1 MSKATKDLI
10 KLVETKASERNSSSE
25 AQKLL
30 EQAADITATTSSG
43 ATMIHSIIAEE
54 KRYRSVMQ
62 GKADVC
68 QSLVDVLQKAASER
82 LAAQVFM
89 TNGSD
94 IKEMHRLVQLKGSC
108 YQSATYGSLG
118 LLGALLKQDGIPIRL
133 DVVQFLLQADPD
145 VKYSLTMT
153 DDEQNTLLSVVK
165 HNSKCPQ
172 DVIDYMQR
180 YFDQML
186 NQIAFVEPNIDPDE
200 IMLWIHRGANIE
212 AIDEHSNTALLNAVI
227 ANNIGL
233 TRTLLS
239 AGSNITHRNNYNLTV
254 FEIAK
259 SASVKNPSLITILG
273 THQVNVELKH
283 LIETKGAQL
292 TTDELYIL
300 LEKGANINAKV
311 GNNNTFLHLLVLNK
325 GTPEMITAFVSTFNA
340 DISAANITGYRPIE
354 LCILQ
359 DEDPFL
365 HLQTFLKLP
374 KMTTD
379 LFINPKLNKTI
390 LQFAFEQNRSQVAKI
405 IQAELNH
412 RLWNCVTRINI
423 QKDISEKIMTELK
436 QLVTYGAEID
446 HQYCH
451 EGSEQRT
458 LLQYACEVGAR
469 RLVQYMIEHLYANY
483 TLQFHNG
490 NYPISI
496 VAESGYLSIVEY
508 LRGLPN
514 LNLNVPNSDG
524 QTALHLATNK
534 RHMLV
539 VQYLVKWGADYQT
552 KNRLQQ
558 TPLDIARVNVSQNK
572 EDEFGDQKLIR
583 FLEQLI
589 CPPVDQSIE
598 QSSHGKAPDLD
609 LDTCELVTPVLVNP
623 IPTTTERTGGAIGK
637 SGKSLFSKNPS
648 NNLHDAAKN
657 GSVWEAQRAIGEG
670 ADICYRKG
678 NRTPYEIALASEKE
692 YDLQLKAAVLIS
704 SNCKV
709 LEQMVAGCQQIAN
722 MIQHIANR
730 KLIEAIDQSDAS
742 LVKAYHLASGTLS
755 VDLLYRACNASDN
768 VEIVD
773 YLLNENVDIHQ
784 ALISDSSSDSPY
796 QTVKRKRFMKLT
808 AYLKYRLSL
817 ECTEAVKQN
826 DLELVRKLISVGAS
840 VDTHDT
846 NNLNEALQHQNV
858 ELIQI
863 LCENGA
869 RMPLNWITSKSIILE
884 PIVSQEL
891 KPEVVFC
898 INQCLI
904 NRRLRF
910 SAASGDLDGV
920 IQCQRLGADI
930 DSMNCHGSTALLCTI
945 QHGNYFRIVHT
956 LVSSGASI
964 LHLNENESM
973 SLLDLAN
980 SKNYKQIAGYLSEQL
995 NIQFLAAIVNN
1006 QRQTAEKLAN
1016 MGVDFNYQDEQKR
1029 TALHYAVQYYSTELV
1044 NWLCECG
1051 SSPTICDI
1059 NGDYPLIQAIEKGD
1073 YTSAEYFIMKYPATK
1088 RQTNKA
1094 GQTALQMAE
1103 NLNFARIVELIKM
1116 NENETEPELIKN
1128 QGKAGETKHDYET
1141 LLQASR
1147 DGHIKIIQDFI
1158 DQSYDSKA
1166 DKRHICDKLIQ
1177 QAEKA
1182 KQFQILDILESHY
1195 NKLSIDMRSDVE
1207 LNRCGGI
1214 DIILSQHHQK
1224 VLLGFLSGLSDLIAN
1239 SPIILDPAD
1248 PKTYVELFSG
1258 LTENMVK
1265 RSQELQQ
1272 VTNEQDVVKIV
1283 QQDETNTKEQLIKIN
1298 GQLESLEE
1306 SRNSL
1311 QSRIQEADE
1320 RLFKQRDLTAIQR
1333 KESFKAIEALKQQMT
1348 IYECSIFLFQRQ
1360 QEATIARQKT
1370 INFIKG
1376 NSNLMMFYRTIES
1389 LLEAVFHGVLARQG
1403 GYLKEEA
1410 SVKFGRPFLASD
1422 IASMS
1427 VPILQL
1433 TSESIKMI
1441 LSPMLSRIHKKE
1453 QKKEWENFSTL
1464 GNIEELRRIA
1474 SDTAGLL
1481 TLYYREQIQCID
1493 PSQKI
1498 KNATASENKA
1508 SSTKYVYGES
1518 SGELSV
1524 VTVAEYITTWIVEE
1538 LKLGRDRLVSTEP
1551 LPHQLWLCVAKRDP
1565 VSPEMSRK
1573 LTSGIGSNPIGHKKI
1588 CLKIKDFFDKEII
1601 VPVRIRYLIGCVSV
1615 VGNDGG
1621 IYQYPVS
1628 ADSSDNELKYSNL
1641 FGYVYVTPFSSDEKT
1656 LQTIVEGRK
1665 LCLASRDEHGNIL
1678 TKFED
1683 IIEHA
1688 KAYAI
1693 QNKSLDPSKSLITL
1707 ETAKQVT
1714 EVIRAHN
1721 IFANLDDVKEE
1732 LRKTREAIELSV
1744 DAFCEE
1750 INDKVKVCQTSIDAA
1765 HEQIREESEK
1775 NRVRMTQDNEMR
1787 YERAQERLDNTV
1799 KDMEKRLE
1807 QLVDTRMRRM
1817 EKRTQERAEKILET
1831 VEIAK
1836 AQCLQAVENSQ
1847 QLLEQAKQ
1855 ATISVRSL
1863 LQQSEQQNEKFQSE
1877 IALHKSE
1884 MKQIAAVQRDLCEQM
1899 MSEMRTIIERDIK
1912 QARLTRQS
1920 TLEMRDIQQLIRHQ
1934 LELHAKEMQNTKAN
1948 AQQQIENEIKDPNLK
1963 Q

>member
-1 MSKATKDLI
+1 MSKSTKDLI

-30 EQAADITATTSSG
+30 EQGADITATTGSG
-43 ATMIHSIIAEE
+43 ATMIHSVIAEE
-54 KRYRSVMQ
+54 KRYRSVMP
-62 GKADVC
+62 GKADIC
-68 QSLVDVLQKAASER
+68 RSLVDVLQKAASER

-89 TNGSD
+89 TNGGD

-133 DVVQFLLQADPD
+133 DVVQFLLEADPD
-145 VKYSLTMT
+145 VKYNLTMA
-153 DDEQNTLLSVVK
+153 DDEQKTLLSVVK

-172 DVIDYMQR
+172 GVIDYIQR
-180 YFDQML
+180 YFDRML
-186 NQIAFVEPNIDPDE
+186 NKIPFVEPNIDPDE

-233 TRTLLS
+233 VRTLLS
-239 AGSNITHRNNYNLTV
+239 AGSNITHRNSDNLTV

-292 TTDELYIL
+292 TTDELYVL
-300 LEKGANINAKV
+300 LEEGANINAKIA
-311 GNNNTFLHLLVLNK
+311 NNNTFLHLLVVNK

-340 DISAANITGYRPIE
+340 DISAANIDGYRPIE

-379 LFINPKLNKTI
+379 LFINSKLNKTI
-390 LQFAFEQNRSQVAKI
+390 LQFAFEQNRSQVAKL

-423 QKDISEKIMTELK
+423 QKDISEKTMTELK

-458 LLQYACEVGAR
+458 LLQYACEVGTQ
-469 RLVQYMIEHLYANY
+469 RLVQYVIEHLHANY

-496 VAESGYLSIVEY
+496 VAENGYLSIVEY

-514 LNLNVPNSDG
+514 LNLNVPNNDG

-534 RHMLV
+534 RHTLV
-539 VQYLVKWGADYQT
+539 VQYLIKWGADYQA

-572 EDEFGDQKLIR
+572 EEEFGDQKLIR

-609 LDTCELVTPVLVNP
+609 LDTCELVTPVLVDP
-623 IPTTTERTGGAIGK
+623 IPTATEHTEGAIGK

-648 NNLHDAAKN
+648 SNLHDAAKN

-678 NRTPYEIALASEKE
+678 NRTPYEVALASEKE

-722 MIQHIANR
+722 MIQHIANK

-742 LVKAYHLASGTLS
+742 LVKAYHLASGTLT

-773 YLLNENVDIHQ
+773 YLLNENADIHQ

-817 ECTEAVKQN
+817 ECTQAVKQN
-826 DLELVRKLISVGAS
+826 DPELVRKLIAVGAS

-869 RMPLNWITSKSIILE
+869 KMPLNWITSKSIILE
-884 PIVSQEL
+884 PIVSQQL

-930 DSMNCHGSTALLCTI
+930 DSKNCHGSTALLCTI

-956 LVSSGASI
+956 LISSGASL
-964 LHLNENESM
+964 LHLNENEPM

-980 SKNYKQIAGYLSEQL
+980 SKNYKQIADYLYEQL

-1006 QRQTAEKLAN
+1006 QRQMAEKLAN
-1016 MGVDFNYQDEQKR
+1016 MGVDFNYQDEQQR
-1029 TALHYAVQYYSTELV
+1029 TALHYAVQYYSTELI

-1059 NGDYPLIQAIEKGD
+1059 NGNYPLIQAIEKGD
-1073 YTSAEYFIMKYPATK
+1073 YASAEYFITKYPATK

-1103 NLNFARIVELIKM
+1103 NLNFVRIVELIKM
-1116 NENETEPELIKN
+1116 NETEPELIKD
-1128 QGKAGETKHDYET
+1128 QGKADETKHDYET

-1147 DGHIKIIQDFI
+1147 DGHIKIIQEFI
-1158 DQSYDSKA
+1158 DQRYNSTA
-1166 DKRHICDKLIQ
+1166 HKRHICGELIE
-1177 QAEKA
+1177 QAKKA
-1182 KQFQILDILESHY
+1182 KQFQISDILESHY
-1195 NKLSIDMRSDVE
+1195 NKLIIRDVLWDEE
-1207 LNRCGGI
+1207 LNPSGGI
-1214 DIILSQHHQK
+1214 DIVLSKHHQK

-1239 SPIILDPAD
+1239 SPIVLDPAD

-1298 GQLESLEE
+1298 GQLENLEE
-1306 SRNSL
+1306 SKISL

-1320 RLFKQRDLTAIQR
+1320 RLFKQQDLTAIQR
-1333 KESFKAIEALKQQMT
+1333 KELFRAIEALKQQMT

-1410 SVKFGRPFLASD
+1410 SMKFGRPFLASD

-1433 TSESIKMI
+1433 TSESIKTI
-1441 LSPMLSRIHKKE
+1441 LSPMLSRLHKRE
-1453 QKKEWENFSTL
+1453 LKKEWENFSTL
-1464 GNIEELRRIA
+1464 GNIEELKRIA

-1498 KNATASENKA
+1498 KNATASDNKTN
-1508 SSTKYVYGES
+1508 STKYVYGES

-1538 LKLGRDRLVSTEP
+1538 LKLGRDRLVPSEP

-1565 VSPEMSRK
+1565 INPEMSRK

-1588 CLKIKDFFDKEII
+1588 CLKIKNFFDKEIV
-1601 VPVRIRYLIGCVSV
+1601 VPVQIRYLIGCVSV

-1628 ADSSDNELKYSNL
+1628 ADASDNELKYSNF

-1693 QNKSLDPSKSLITL
+1693 ENKSLDPSKSLITL

-1732 LRKTREAIELSV
+1732 LKKTREAIELSV

-1750 INDKVKVCQTSIDAA
+1750 IKDKVKVCQTSIDAA
-1765 HEQIREESEK
+1765 HEQIREESER
-1775 NRVRMTQDNEMR
+1775 NRVTMTQDNEMR
-1787 YERAQERLDNTV
+1787 YENTQERLDNTV

-1807 QLVDTRMRRM
+1807 QLINTRMRRM
-1817 EKRTQERAEKILET
+1817 EKRTQETAEEISKT

-1836 AQCLQAVENSQ
+1836 AQCLQAVETSQ
-1847 QLLEQAKQ
+1847 QLLEQ

-1863 LQQSEQQNEKFQSE
+1863 LQQSEQQNEKFQRD

-1884 MKQIAAVQRDLCEQM
+1884 MKQNAATQRDLCEQM
-1899 MSEMRTIIERDIK
+1899 MSEMRTTIERDIK
-1912 QARLTRQS
+1912 QAILARQS
-1920 TLEMRDIQQLIRHQ
+1920 TLEMQDIQQLIRHQ
-1934 LELHAKEMQNTKAN
+1934 LELHAKEIENTKAN
-1948 AQQQIENEIKDPNLK
+1948 AQSQIENEIKDPNLK